1 MFDEETNNLKK
12 NDNKKRERLEY
23 EKELEKSMREG
34 KYKIIIIIYRK

>member
-23 EKELEKSMREG
+23 EKELENSMREG
-34 KYKIIIIIYRK
+34 KYKIYIKL